1 MLSDAYSLFA
11 SLEEGSGTL
20 VLMPFPIV
28 LGCLSS
34 LIFFLIKQDQPQAA
48 SFGFLWHVFCIL
60 ST

>member
-48 SFGFLWHVFCIL
+48 SFGFL
-60 ST
+60 